1 MSRHWDLA
9 YSLHQRKAQFAEKE
23 AAADKADADKREAQ
37 RAAVRKQSGQGASFK
52 TWCTHP
58 TTLILIPPFARHQY
72 AEEFE
77 KNAQGTPNWPSL
89 LMCFSLCFAFSG
101 WDANRAQGKERP
113 WRYPWMYPWM
123 HSWTHPWNVH
133 HYIWIKPW
141 ASSGGPGRALARSGG
156 SSGTD
161 LGGSVNQNIITP
173 HQPPQAP
180 LCLLYL
186 SRCGI
191 LGSKD
196 RKETH

>member
-89 LMCFSLCFAFSG
+89 LMCFGLCFACSG
-101 WDANRAQGKERP
+101 WDAHRAQAQ
-113 WRYPWMYPWM
+113 
-123 HSWTHPWNVH
+123 NVH
-133 HYIWIKPW
+133 GDIHGCIHGCIHGHIHGMSIITSG
-141 ASSGGPGRALARSGG
+141 SSPGRALGALGELWQG
-156 SSGTD
+156 
-161 LGGSVNQNIITP
+161 LGG
-173 HQPPQAP
+173 A
-180 LCLLYL
+180 
-186 SRCGI
+186 
-191 LGSKD
+191 LGQIS
-196 RKETH
+196 EAL